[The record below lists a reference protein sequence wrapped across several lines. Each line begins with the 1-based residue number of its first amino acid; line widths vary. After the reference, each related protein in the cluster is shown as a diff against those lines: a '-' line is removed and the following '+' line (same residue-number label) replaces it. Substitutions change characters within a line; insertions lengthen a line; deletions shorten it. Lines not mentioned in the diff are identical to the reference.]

1 MAMTQKERQQVLG
14 LLIAIALAGAVGFWV
29 YWRTPKEL
37 EAQVMQMEMDSL
49 RAKVDSAKVDLQQ
62 GTVESL
68 RLAVTQ
74 FEGALSV
81 MRELVPTGNE
91 IVRLIDSISTRATRR
106 GVRLASFNPIG
117 ADEFQPPF
125 QVQRYSLVVLGP
137 YDHIG
142 EFLSDVA
149 SLRRIM
155 VPYAVQM
162 QPASASDIA
171 GMIIEEGLTY
181 LRVTLSIKTFVQV
194 ELDEFGNAVG
204 GA

>member
-14 LLIAIALAGAVGFWV
+14 LLIAIAIAGAVGFWV
-29 YWRTPKEL
+29 YWRAPKEL
-37 EAQVMQMEMDSL
+37 EAQVMQMEIDTLS
-49 RAKVDSAKVDLQQ
+49 AKVDSAKADLQA
-62 GTVESL
+62 GTLESL
-68 RLAVTQ
+68 RFAVTQ
-74 FEGALSV
+74 FEGALGV
-81 MRELVPTGNE
+81 MRELVPTDNE
-91 IVRLIDSISTRATRR
+91 IVSLIDSISTRAQRR
-106 GVRLASFNPIG
+106 GVRLASFNPTG
-117 ADEFQPPF
+117 ADEFTPPF
-125 QVQRYSLVVLGP
+125 RVQRYSLVVLGP

-194 ELDEFGNAVG
+194 ATDEFGNVVG